1 MSAPAWPS
9 KVRQKTDELCSP
21 ARTRTAGSTWIGVIL
36 RRLGNGMADESK
48 TGILGHLP
56 PLPRAALNNSV
67 IAMEQA
73 YRQRKGLPLLS
84 DADIEALK
92 AGQPMPWEVGDGGSP
107 TAPASAPA
115 TPAAAPVTPLA
126 PPAFAPTAA
135 ASSAGSISP
144 DVAKWVAE
152 GKKWSKS
159 AIAAEQARRS
169 RKGLPALNDAE
180 ASALLGEPVEA
191 SAPPAVAAASP
202 AVAVAPAAPSGPIST
217 EVAKWVAEG
226 KKWSKSSIAAEQ
238 ARRGR
243 KGLPALTD
251 AEMTA
256 LLGEP
261 AAATAPAAVAAPAA
275 KPGAAA
281 PRPAAGPPS
290 AAATVSRGGE
300 SSTYVGTPAVGTS
313 RAAASAGVAS
323 VGPEDNEIN
332 QSRRRFAWAAFAAFM
347 TAWFIAFFRF
357 FLPRTLFEP
366 ATSFKIGYPADY
378 GLGVDTKFQ
387 QKYRIWVDRTP
398 DRIFVIYARCTHLGC
413 TPDWK
418 PAENKFKCPCHGSG
432 YDSEG
437 VNFEGPA
444 PRPMDRARLEVAPDG
459 QILVDVSKLYQWP
472 KGQPSQFNDPGAFL
486 PT

>member
-1 MSAPAWPS
+1 
-9 KVRQKTDELCSP
+9 
-21 ARTRTAGSTWIGVIL
+21 
-36 RRLGNGMADESK
+36 
-48 TGILGHLP
+48 
-56 PLPRAALNNSV
+56 LPRPALNNSV
-67 IAMEQA
+67 IGMEQA
-73 YRQRKGLPLLS
+73 YRQRKGLQLLT

-92 AGQPMPWEVGDGGSP
+92 AGQPMPWEVGGV
-107 TAPASAPA
+107 APPAAASAPA
-115 TPAAAPVTPLA
+115 TPAGAAP
-126 PPAFAPTAA
+126 
-135 ASSAGSISP
+135 
-144 DVAKWVAE
+144 
-152 GKKWSKS
+152 
-159 AIAAEQARRS
+159 
-169 RKGLPALNDAE
+169 
-180 ASALLGEPVEA
+180 A
-191 SAPPAVAAASP
+191 SAPPAAGA
-202 AVAVAPAAPSGPIST
+202 ISE
-217 EVAKWVAEG
+217 EVAKWVAQG
-226 KKWSKSSIAAEQ
+226 NKWSKSTIAAEQ

-243 KGLPALTD
+243 KGLPALNNAEMSALLGEPVEASAPAAAAPAPTPAAVAPAAKAPSGPISAEVAKWVAEGKKWSKSTIAAEQARRGRKSLPALTD
-251 AEMTA
+251 AEVAA

-261 AAATAPAAVAAPAA
+261 AAAEAPAAAPVAAAVA
-275 KPGAAA
+275 
-281 PRPAAGPPS
+281 RPAAAARPATGPPS

-323 VGPEDNEIN
+323 VGPDDSEIN
-332 QSRRRFAWAAFAAFM
+332 QGRRRFAWAAFAAFM

-366 ATSFKIGYPADY
+366 ATSFKIGYPADF

-444 PRPMDRARLEVAPDG
+444 PRPMDRANVQIAPDG

-472 KGQPSQFNDPGAFL
+472 KGQPSAFNDPGAFL

>member
-1 MSAPAWPS
+1 
-9 KVRQKTDELCSP
+9 
-21 ARTRTAGSTWIGVIL
+21 
-36 RRLGNGMADESK
+36 MADESK

-56 PLPRAALNNSV
+56 PLPRPALNNSV
-67 IAMEQA
+67 IGMEQA
-73 YRQRKGLPLLS
+73 YRQRKPLQLLT

-92 AGQPMPWEVGDGGSP
+92 AGQPMPWEVGGVAPPAAAGAP
-107 TAPASAPA
+107 ATPAVAAPAAPASAP
-115 TPAAAPVTPLA
+115 PV
-126 PPAFAPTAA
+126 
-135 ASSAGSISP
+135 AGAIS
-144 DVAKWVAE
+144 E
-152 GKKWSKS
+152 
-159 AIAAEQARRS
+159 
-169 RKGLPALNDAE
+169 
-180 ASALLGEPVEA
+180 
-191 SAPPAVAAASP
+191 
-202 AVAVAPAAPSGPIST
+202 
-217 EVAKWVAEG
+217 EVAKWVAQG
-226 KKWSKSSIAAEQ
+226 NKWSKSTIAAEQ

-243 KGLPALTD
+243 KGLPALNNAEMSALLGEPVEASAPAAAAPAPTPAAVAPAAKAPSGPISAEVAKWVAEGKKWSKSTIAAEQARRGRKSLPALTD
-251 AEMTA
+251 AEVAA

-261 AAATAPAAVAAPAA
+261 AAAEAPAAAPVAAAVA
-275 KPGAAA
+275 
-281 PRPAAGPPS
+281 RPAAAAHPATGPPS

-323 VGPEDNEIN
+323 VGPDDSEIN
-332 QSRRRFAWAAFAAFM
+332 QGRRRFAWAAFAAFM

-366 ATSFKIGYPADY
+366 ATSFKIGYPADF

-444 PRPMDRARLEVAPDG
+444 PRPMDRANVQIAPDG

-472 KGQPSQFNDPGAFL
+472 KGQPSAFNDPGAFL